1 MREITAI
8 QLVKDLSILDTMDQ
22 LLTYYA
28 RFCLDNY
35 LVEEVQEAIK
45 NVMIFIQRIILHMN
59 LFTVDLVMI

>member
-1 MREITAI
+1 
-8 QLVKDLSILDTMDQ
+8 MDQ
-22 LLTYYA
+22 LPTYYYA
-28 RFCLDNY
+28 RFCLDDY